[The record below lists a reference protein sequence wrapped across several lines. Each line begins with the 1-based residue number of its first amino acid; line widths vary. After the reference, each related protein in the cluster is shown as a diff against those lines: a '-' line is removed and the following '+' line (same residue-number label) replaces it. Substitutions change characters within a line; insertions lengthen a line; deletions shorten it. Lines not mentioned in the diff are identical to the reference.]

1 RAHVAMADVAHEAD
15 APEVDADH
23 GHAMAHQVARGG
35 EQRAVAA
42 DHHREIGSGAER
54 GVVEPLAADLLGGLF
69 FDASVAAARF
79 EERDELAQ
87 RCTDLSAAEIAE
99 QLGAPV
105 GWFCFGWHAR

>member
-1 RAHVAMADVAHEAD
+1 MADVAHEAD

-54 GVVEPLAADLLGGLF
+54 GVVEALAADLLGGLF
-69 FDASVAAARF
+69 FDESVAAARF
-79 EERDELAQ
+79 EKRDELAQ
-87 RCTDLSAAEIAE
+87 RCTDLRAAELADQRDAAE
-99 QLGAPV
+99 
-105 GWFCFGWHAR
+105 ARFRYGGHRPASVQ